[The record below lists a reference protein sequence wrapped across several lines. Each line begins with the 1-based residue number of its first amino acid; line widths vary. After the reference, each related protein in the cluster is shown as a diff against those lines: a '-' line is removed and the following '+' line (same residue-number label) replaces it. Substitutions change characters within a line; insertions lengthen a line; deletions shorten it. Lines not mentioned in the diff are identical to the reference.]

1 MNKIKNDKA
10 DLEKKRGIF
19 LQLGFIIS
27 CVIMLVAF
35 EWSTP
40 VENEG
45 VTYRIDNVEME
56 ADFIPVHRKENIKP
70 PMPSHFSKIQLIP
83 DDQEPSESYEL
94 PSPEIDP
101 KDKIVYPILLQK
113 PEDEE
118 APILFMSQTMP
129 EFPGGIKGLQHY
141 IAKNI
146 KYPHEAIEND
156 IQGKVYVRFVV
167 NKTGEVERE
176 SVIRSI
182 HPLLDKEALRVV
194 KSFPAWKPG
203 TQNGEVVNVWY
214 TVPIVFKIN

>member
-1 MNKIKNDKA
+1 MINSKHDRV

-19 LQLGFIIS
+19 WQLGFIIS
-27 CVIMLVAF
+27 CVIMLIAF

-40 VENEG
+40 VENESI
-45 VTYRIDNVEME
+45 TYRIDNIEME
-56 ADFIPVHRKENIKP
+56 TDFIPVTRKENIVP
-70 PMPSHFSKIQLIP
+70 PMPAHFSKIQLIP
-83 DDQEPSESYEL
+83 DNQEPSEKFEL
-94 PSPEIDP
+94 PSPEIAPND
-101 KDKIVYPILLQK
+101 IVVYPILQQQ
-113 PEDEE
+113 PEEE
-118 APILFMSQTMP
+118 ETQILFMSQTMP

-146 KYPHEAIEND
+146 KYPQEAIEND

-167 NKTGEVERE
+167 NKKGKVERE
-176 SVIRSI
+176 SVIRAI

-203 TQNGEVVNVWY
+203 MQNGKVVNVWY